1 MAITFQSI
9 ESIIDDHFSDLVAP
23 LDAAVLG
30 KYPGILV
37 GVTVGD
43 NKYYFSYGEIPMAE
57 GGTAPAIQDIVM
69 LIGSNTKV
77 FTATLLALAAL
88 QPTPLSI
95 NLDTA
100 ASDLVPS
107 GTTINYDEQPILLW
121 HLATHSA
128 GFPDGPCGQTVWG
141 NYTFGEMA
149 SFLGAFTPP
158 YPPGTYWVY
167 SDQSFAL
174 LGVLLSHAY
183 TSQSGGSS
191 SWDATYQ
198 AWPTIAADNVIA
210 PLGMTTTQVD
220 YTPVISQLATPY
232 DYLGENQAY
241 ETLAPPTLVLNSA
254 ALGAGAL
261 SSTLCDML
269 TFLQNQIAPPNNVL
283 GKAIA
288 LTQQE
293 QGSGLSMGL
302 GWQIGN
308 GFFYKNGLV
317 SGYTSYMAV
326 DPTTQ
331 IGLIV
336 MGNCRAGD
344 EGAALCT
351 AGREALGALRLSP
364 ATGGDF
370 PAPPQDEMPE
380 CPS

>member
-1 MAITFQSI
+1 MTIPFQSI
-9 ESIIDDHFSDLVAP
+9 ESIINDHFGDLIAP

-30 KYPGILV
+30 RYPGILV

-43 NKYYFSYGEIPMAE
+43 NKYYFNYGEIPMAE
-57 GGTAPAIQDIVM
+57 GGSPPAVQDIVM

-88 QPTPLSI
+88 QPTPISI
-95 NLDTA
+95 GLDTV
-100 ASDLVPS
+100 ASDLVPN
-107 GTTINYDEQPILLW
+107 GTTINSNGQPIQLW

-141 NYTFGEMA
+141 DYTFDETA

-174 LGVLLSHAY
+174 LGVLLSHVY
-183 TSQSGGSS
+183 TSQSGDSS
-191 SWDATYQ
+191 SWDGTYQ
-198 AWPTIAADNVIA
+198 AWPTIAADNVIV

-220 YTPVISQLATPY
+220 YSPVISQLAMPY
-232 DYLGENQAY
+232 DFLGATQAY
-241 ETLAPPTLVLNSA
+241 EALNPPTLVLNSA

-269 TFLQNQIAPPNNVL
+269 TFLQNQIAPPNNTL

-326 DPTTQ
+326 DPTNQ

-351 AGREALGALRLSP
+351 AGREALGALRMAP